1 MKKKNIVFI
10 IGTRPEAIKLA
21 CLINLFKKNKKF
33 NVKVILTGQHIELVN
48 SVMDIFKIK
57 PDVIFSALKESKN
70 LSESFSV
77 ILKNLQDEF
86 LNSRIDFVFV
96 QGDTTSALVGALA
109 SYYNRIPIGHVEAG
123 LRTNSLYEPFPEEGN
138 RRLISQITDLHFA
151 PTQKSFDVLKDSKVG
166 GDIYITGNTVI
177 DSLKYIVSQNP
188 VFKYSKL
195 DLKNKKYILATV
207 HRRENWGKKLIEI
220 AQAFKFIIDKYPE
233 MHLLI
238 PLHPN
243 EIVSKPL
250 LLTLKNHP
258 RIFLVKSLNYI
269 NFISALN
276 SCYLLL
282 TDSGGLQEE
291 APSLNK
297 PVLVLRNT
305 SERSEAIDSGASKL
319 IGNSYENIVNETIK
333 VLNSEDLY
341 KKMANSKNPFGDGFA
356 CNKIINIV
364 ENFLS

>member
-86 LNSRIDFVFV
+86 LNSRTDFVFV

-151 PTQKSFDVLKDSKVG
+151 PTQKSFDVLKSILTWFGTDWK
-166 GDIYITGNTVI
+166 INC
-177 DSLKYIVSQNP
+177 KYIVMQSVCVLSN
-188 VFKYSKL
+188 
-195 DLKNKKYILATV
+195 AT
-207 HRRENWGKKLIEI
+207 HN
-220 AQAFKFIIDKYPE
+220 F
-233 MHLLI
+233 MHQTKI
-238 PLHPN
+238 YH
-243 EIVSKPL
+243 K
-250 LLTLKNHP
+250 
-258 RIFLVKSLNYI
+258 
-269 NFISALN
+269 
-276 SCYLLL
+276 
-282 TDSGGLQEE
+282 
-291 APSLNK
+291 
-297 PVLVLRNT
+297 
-305 SERSEAIDSGASKL
+305 RSSH
-319 IGNSYENIVNETIK
+319 
-333 VLNSEDLY
+333 
-341 KKMANSKNPFGDGFA
+341 KMS
-356 CNKIINIV
+356 
-364 ENFLS
+364 